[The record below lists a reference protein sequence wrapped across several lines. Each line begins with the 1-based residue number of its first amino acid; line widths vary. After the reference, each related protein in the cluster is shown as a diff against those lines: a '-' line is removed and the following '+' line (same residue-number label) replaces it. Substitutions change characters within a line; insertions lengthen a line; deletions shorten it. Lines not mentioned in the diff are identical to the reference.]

1 MEEAASKK
9 ADDYGSS
16 RPDKPGKKGK
26 EKAKK
31 KSNLEIFKDELK
43 AIQVSWVQLLF
54 CDVLISKIFYIY
66 GMSVDLYYR
75 FRNVLIVILFQTL
88 HGDLSKHFR
97 LYLYLKSLFSLAD
110 SILAFLFLF

>member
-54 CDVLISKIFYIY
+54 CEVLISKISIFMECPLICIIGL
-66 GMSVDLYYR
+66 GM
-75 FRNVLIVILFQTL
+75 F
-88 HGDLSKHFR
+88 
-97 LYLYLKSLFSLAD
+97 
-110 SILAFLFLF
+110 

>member
-66 GMSVDLYYR
+66 GMSVDLYWIG
-75 FRNVLIVILFQTL
+75 LGML
-88 HGDLSKHFR
+88 
-97 LYLYLKSLFSLAD
+97 
-110 SILAFLFLF
+110 